1 MSSSLCQTTTFVCL
15 LNKVLN
21 NKFNNTQFMFIMILQ
36 NNSNKNWERSSELN
50 TIFISEFTGYSLLHD
65 DDFDANF

>member
-1 MSSSLCQTTTFVCL
+1 
-15 LNKVLN
+15 
-21 NKFNNTQFMFIMILQ
+21 MFIMILQ